1 MRRSITALL
10 ALVALMAAATAGYA
24 ALGGAHRAAAPR
36 AAIEPS
42 PVKVTGDISGL
53 SPGMTA
59 LMPIRVRNLTDGP
72 VRLQWVRTNVRQPD
86 VDCDPANLHTEQIT
100 PRRLIPARARIDLV
114 VPVTLDAD
122 AGDSCQGAR
131 FPLRYRT
138 RVNVLGAGRRAR

>member
-1 MRRSITALL
+1 MRRSITAVL
-10 ALVALMAAATAGYA
+10 AVVALMAAATAGYA

-59 LMPIRVRNLTDGP
+59 SMPIRVRNLTDGP
-72 VRLQWVRTNVRQPD
+72 IRLRWVRTNVRQAD
-86 VDCDPANLHTEQIT
+86 VDCDPANLHVEQIT
-100 PRRLIPARARIDLV
+100 PRVRIPARGSIDLL
-114 VPVTLDAD
+114 VPVTLDRD
-122 AGDSCQGAR
+122 AGDFCQSAR

-138 RVNVLGAGRRAR
+138 RVNVIGVGN